1 MNVASFDNEHD
12 YQMSLLKS
20 LKDRGLP
27 HKRKRMEMQSEC
39 EAFLAPA
46 LGPEAS
52 KNMSRLMYDPA
63 YDLPRDYDFAG
74 NPNWQIFLESKEYRP
89 DLLDIDK
96 FEVDDDDDDDNDKQ
110 E

>member
-1 MNVASFDNEHD
+1 
-12 YQMSLLKS
+12 
-20 LKDRGLP
+20 
-27 HKRKRMEMQSEC
+27 MEMQSEC

-63 YDLPRDYDFAG
+63 YDLPRDYDFSG